1 MKSILIIEDDRKW
14 KCKLDEILFQFN
26 YSNLHFC
33 SALEVELFLKKEIPE
48 LIIVDLKMGE
58 NHIFETLKKD
68 NYNKIPILFVTATT
82 NIELYNSTK
91 LFSNTSY
98 LVKPFHPI
106 SMKAAMDRLIGNEL
120 IPIEKKQYGI
130 TVRGIFNEKIFLDV
144 NNIVSVKSEWN
155 YCVIKTPKNQ
165 FALKTNLIKLMLALG
180 EQMIRTHR
188 SYIVNTKYI
197 QKINLSKMTIKIE
210 NVILPIGRKNKA
222 NVEAYLN
229 LIREI

>member
-58 NHIFETLKKD
+58 NHIFEILKKD
-68 NYNKIPILFVTATT
+68 NYNKIPILFVTAST
-82 NIELYNSTK
+82 NIELYNHTK

-120 IPIEKKQYGI
+120 IPIENKHGI

-144 NNIVSVKSEWN
+144 NNIVSVKSE
-155 YCVIKTPKNQ
+155 
-165 FALKTNLIKLMLALG
+165 
-180 EQMIRTHR
+180 
-188 SYIVNTKYI
+188 
-197 QKINLSKMTIKIE
+197 
-210 NVILPIGRKNKA
+210 
-222 NVEAYLN
+222 
-229 LIREI
+229 